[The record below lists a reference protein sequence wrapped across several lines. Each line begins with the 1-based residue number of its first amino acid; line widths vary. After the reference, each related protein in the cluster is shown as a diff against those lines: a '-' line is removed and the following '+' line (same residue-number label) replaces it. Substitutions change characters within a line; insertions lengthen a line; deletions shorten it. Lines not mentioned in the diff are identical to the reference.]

1 MNLLSEVSPG
11 RGNFVP
17 DQAGLPGVIDF
28 VQDKAATLF
37 TAPEFLRSAS
47 FALRSLRPTLVLADL
62 ATVTRFA
69 DVVEVLEN
77 EAFFRVVPVYSHAMQ
92 QTTGAFI
99 LGMDDRGRYEH
110 EGAFLRSAVRTGDLE
125 RVRGLVTSRANELLF
140 AARSRG
146 ELDVASGYA
155 HEIALTVANQYFGVP
170 GPDKATMSL
179 WMRTIFWDL
188 FLNLTKRTSVTELA
202 RSSAAGLNPYLERL
216 ASELRVRLARGE
228 SVPDDFLSRLVREQN
243 RFEIDDEGVRRNIG
257 GIVVGAVETVS
268 KAIVHATE
276 QLLRRP
282 AVLAEAR
289 AAARAGQTEKVAAYT
304 FEALRFNPH
313 NPIIVRYCAEDFR
326 LARGTPRETVIRAG
340 TTAFASTLSGMFDSS
355 VLPSPHEFRVDRP
368 WEHYLHFGRGVHRCF
383 GERYNRVIIPQAVQ
397 MLLTSPNLARLHGQR
412 GRIQYEG
419 PFPSR
424 LRVKI

>member
-1 MNLLSEVSPG
+1 MNLLSELSPRQG
-11 RGNFVP
+11 DFVP
-17 DQAGLPGVIDF
+17 DQPGLPGIIDF

-37 TAPEFLRSAS
+37 TAPEFLRSTS
-47 FALRSLRPTLVLADL
+47 FALRNLRPTLVLGEF

-77 EAFFRVVPVYSHAMQ
+77 ESFFRVVPVYAQAMR

-99 LGMDDRGRYEH
+99 LGMDDRRRYER
-110 EGAFLRSAVRTGDLE
+110 EAAFLRAAVRPDDLE
-125 RVRGLVTSRANELLF
+125 RVRDIVTRRAHELIGSG
-140 AARSRG
+140 RERG
-146 ELDVASGYA
+146 QLDLATGYA
-155 HEIALTVANQYFGVP
+155 HEIALAVAGEYFGVP
-170 GPDKATMSL
+170 GPDPATMSR

-202 RSSAAGLNPYLERL
+202 RSSAEELNPYLEQL
-216 ASELRVRLARGE
+216 ASGLRARIARGE
-228 SVPDDFLSRLVREQN
+228 SVPDHFLSRLVRAQE

-268 KAIVHATE
+268 KAIVHATD

-282 AVLAEAR
+282 AEFEQAR
-289 AAARAGQTEKVAAYT
+289 SAARAGEQAQVAAYT

-326 LARGTPRETVIRAG
+326 LARGTERETVIRAG
-340 TTAFASTLSGMFDSS
+340 TTTYASTLSGMFDASL
-355 VLPSPHEFRVDRP
+355 LPAPHEFRVDRP
-368 WEHYLHFGRGVHRCF
+368 WEHYLHFGRGMHRCF
-383 GERYNRVIIPQAVQ
+383 GERYNRVIIPTAVQ
-397 MLLTSPNLARLHGQR
+397 ALLASPNLGRLSGDA

-424 LRVKI
+424 LLVKI